1 MQIGVCMAP
10 EDLTRAV
17 EGLNF
22 IETTVAGLLCPR
34 EDDAAFASRLEA
46 MRAAPLPTVA
56 VNCLLP
62 GDLKTTGPEVNAHAV
77 DAYFTTVCRRAAKAG
92 VEVIVFGSGGS
103 RGVPEGFDHAAAG
116 DQIVEHLTRWGPIA
130 ADAGVTLV
138 VEPLNR
144 TECNIVNTVGEGAE
158 LVRRADHPHI
168 RLLADTYHMA
178 LDGDS
183 PDAIRAAGDLIVHV
197 HCAEADGRGPIG
209 AKGEDHRPYFRALK
223 DIAYDGRVSIEANWD
238 NLQAQLPEAIARLR
252 EQIDTA

>member
-1 MQIGVCMAP
+1 MQIGVCTAP
-10 EDLTRAV
+10 EDLNRAV

-34 EDDAAFASRLEA
+34 EDDAAFASRLA
-46 MRAAPLPTVA
+46 ATRAAPLPTVA

-62 GDLKTTGPEVNAHAV
+62 GELKTTGPEVNAHAV

-103 RGVPEGFDHAAAG
+103 RRVPDGFDHAAAG

-130 ADAGVTLV
+130 AGAGVTLV
-138 VEPLNR
+138 VEPLNKN
-144 TECNIVNTVGEGAE
+144 ECNIVNTVAEGAE
-158 LVRRADHPHI
+158 LVGRADHPSI

-178 LDGDS
+178 IDGDD
-183 PDAIRAAGDLIVHV
+183 PDAIRAAGQLIAHV

-223 DIAYDGRVSIEANWD
+223 DIAYDGRISIEANWD
-238 NLQAQLPEAIARLR
+238 DLEAQLPQAVARLA
-252 EQIDTA
+252 EQIESA